1 MRAFSVASLFSC
13 PTANNASVTS
23 MIEQFWATIC
33 VPFEN
38 YIRGQRVQLARSKR
52 NAELAA
58 SGYLIFDPIV
68 EEIITPPPSPSTPTL
83 ANPRRRKVRDG
94 QG

>member
-1 MRAFSVASLFSC
+1 
-13 PTANNASVTS
+13 

-33 VPFEN
+33 VPHEN
-38 YIRGQRVQLARSKR
+38 YIRGQRVRLPRTKR

-68 EEIITPPPSPSTPTL
+68 EEVITSIAPPSTPL
-83 ANPRRRKVRDG
+83 KANPRRRKVRDG

>member
-1 MRAFSVASLFSC
+1 
-13 PTANNASVTS
+13 

-33 VPFEN
+33 VPHEN
-38 YIRGQRVQLARSKR
+38 YIRGQRVQLPRTKR

-68 EEIITPPPSPSTPTL
+68 EEVLTPSTPPPASPRKRRTTPKFVGIVETGDPTL
-83 ANPRRRKVRDG
+83 SENAKTIVRGDG